1 MIQQRTLKRFLIAA
15 IVLLAGNIVITMAL
29 NPSFTSA
36 QVPAHART
44 MYKVTHVHCNEQE
57 IQTVVDIFSRDG
69 WELVTHYNE
78 ILIFKKQ

>member
-1 MIQQRTLKRFLIAA
+1 MHQRALKHFFIAA
-15 IVLLAGNIVITMAL
+15 IVLLAANIVITIAL
-29 NPSFTSA
+29 IPPSSSA
-36 QVPAHART
+36 QVPVHGRT

>member
-1 MIQQRTLKRFLIAA
+1 MIHQRTLKQLLMAA

-29 NPSFTSA
+29 NPSSSSA
-36 QVPAHART
+36 QVPAHPRT
-44 MYKVTHVHCNEQE
+44 MYKVTRVHYNEQE